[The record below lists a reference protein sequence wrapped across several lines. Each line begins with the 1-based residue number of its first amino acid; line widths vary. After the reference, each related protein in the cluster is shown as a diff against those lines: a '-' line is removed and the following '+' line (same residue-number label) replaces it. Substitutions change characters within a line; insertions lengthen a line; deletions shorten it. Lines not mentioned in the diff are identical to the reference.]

1 MASRR
6 TRSHGTIGSSRPR
19 RATTR
24 RSAASGSRRG
34 RRKGSSEGGRRVPE
48 TDWKSYLN
56 DEPVEP
62 RDITL
67 RGAPPGGWP
76 LRGFPGG
83 VEFERAP
90 RAAFVGAGHGGL
102 AMAGHLAAMGF
113 PVNLWNRTATRVE
126 HIKLR
131 GAIELEGV
139 ITGEGRVELATADIK
154 EAVEGVDVIMVAIP
168 AMGHREVAIALTDVV
183 RDGQTIVLNPGRTG
197 GALAGRAA

>member
-62 RDITL
+62 RDIIL

-90 RAAFVGAGHGGL
+90 RAALLRDDRTPAQNSLPPARSEEHTSEL
-102 AMAGHLAAMGF
+102 QPHL
-113 PVNLWNRTATRVE
+113 
-126 HIKLR
+126 H
-131 GAIELEGV
+131 
-139 ITGEGRVELATADIK
+139 
-154 EAVEGVDVIMVAIP
+154 
-168 AMGHREVAIALTDVV
+168 
-183 RDGQTIVLNPGRTG
+183 
-197 GALAGRAA
+197 